1 MKKKEV
7 YEYLSYAESG
17 DITAQSKLCQA
28 FYDNDKICKSL
39 PDDFWGRIDK
49 LAQKDKDYANFILHC
64 RYFDDPIQS
73 NLSFYY
79 IRKSIRYK
87 EIPLAVLRLGISYE
101 KGIGTTVNNV
111 LSHYFYEMAFDMGCL
126 EAEEFI
132 HQEYESGRRFFIDDM
147 ENDMKNY
154 NHLSPR
160 RLAKYKKWI
169 DDERIKKNYGYLSR
183 LREYIPLLYPD
194 YNEEKAYDDILN
206 NRDTVDAD
214 ICYSLSTS
222 NNQTEVDLEILE
234 RFMNQLYAPIS
245 KDFESFLNAIIVDN
259 EKLLRDIEKEL
270 LQCYVNLTSSYDNL
284 CKKFSIEKTKNDNI
298 SALSMY
304 PYVSVPL
311 LGQMRMQAFRCVLSL
326 RNVVTEIKDLFLHHL
341 DDDVKLLNI
350 CEYIKDQD
358 VQLLAISYVE
368 LNIDIKV
375 IIEKYQQ
382 LLYSYNNCC
391 FEELADYLNE
401 HLRRLDNAGI
411 KYEIS
416 DFTPDNLPP
425 IDLN

>member
-1 MKKKEV
+1 MNKKEV
-7 YEYLSYAESG
+7 YDYLSSAENG
-17 DITAQSKLCQA
+17 DTTAQCKLCQV

-39 PDDFWGRIDK
+39 PDDFWERIDK
-49 LAQKDKDYANFILHC
+49 LAQKDKDYANFIMHC
-64 RYFDDPIQS
+64 RYFDDPAHN

-79 IRKSIRYK
+79 IRKSIRHK
-87 EIPLAVLRLGISYE
+87 EVPLAVLRLGMTYE
-101 KGIGTTVNNV
+101 KGIGTPEN
-111 LSHYFYEMAFDMGCL
+111 LALAHYFYEMALDMGCTK
-126 EAEEFI
+126 AEEI
-132 HQEYESGRRFFIDDM
+132 INQEYESGRRIMIDDI
-147 ENDMKNY
+147 ENNMGCY
-154 NHLSPR
+154 ALLSPR
-160 RLAKYKKWI
+160 RKTKYKKWI

-222 NNQTEVDLEILE
+222 NNQLEVDLEILE

-245 KDFESFLNAIIVDN
+245 KDFESFLNAFIADDVN
-259 EKLLRDIEKEL
+259 LLRDTERDL
-270 LQCYVNLTSSYDNL
+270 LQAYVNLTSSYDNL
-284 CKKFSIEKTKNDNI
+284 CQKLNIEKTKIDNI
-298 SALSMY
+298 SALRMY
-304 PYVSVPL
+304 PYISVPL